1 MLLKD
6 IPGREEVKAYFH
18 KIVEED
24 RVPHAILLS
33 GGEGYG
39 KLQMALGFSALLQ
52 CQDRQPTG
60 ACGVCNSCSKIL
72 QLIHPDL
79 HLAFPVVK
87 KDKKKREDTT
97 AKDFMVEF
105 RAFVTEHPYG
115 DLNDWLTHLSASD
128 KPANINKAECSQ
140 ILKSLGLKTYEGRY
154 KIQIIWYAD
163 YLEKEGNRLL
173 KLIEEPSEDTIIIM
187 ITNNSTRVL
196 NTLRSRCQIIS
207 IPPTED
213 TAMLD
218 FINANYDLSEEDQ
231 QELAFLSSGNL
242 RKAQQLGH
250 RQELNY
256 SEELLDW
263 LRLGYKANAQQMV
276 AFVNDMA
283 GRGKQEIVNFLDYGL
298 HYFREYLLFLNTGE
312 IDKLRLTS
320 TEKKVAGEMTK
331 IIDHDKTEQIRDIF
345 ELSIKQ
351 IKRNASLKALLM
363 TRTLQINSILRSEV
377 DNLVP

>member
-1 MLLKD
+1 
-6 IPGREEVKAYFH
+6 
-18 KIVEED
+18 
-24 RVPHAILLS
+24 
-33 GGEGYG
+33 
-39 KLQMALGFSALLQ
+39 MALGFSALLQ
-52 CQDRQPTG
+52 CQDRQSTG
-60 ACGVCNSCSKIL
+60 ACGNCNSCSKIL

-87 KDKKKREDTT
+87 KDKLKREDTT
-97 AKDFMVEF
+97 AKDFIAEF
-105 RAFVTEHPYG
+105 RSFVLEHPYG
-115 DLNDWLTHLSASD
+115 DLNDWLTQLNASD

-140 ILKSLGLKTYEGRY
+140 ILKNLGLKTYEGRY

-173 KLIEEPSEDTIIIM
+173 KLIEEPSDDTIIIM
-187 ITNNSTRVL
+187 ITNNSTRIL
-196 NTLRSRCQIIS
+196 NTLRSRCQIIN

-213 TAMLD
+213 NAMLD
-218 FINANYDLSEEDQ
+218 YIKANYELSEEDT
-231 QELAFLSSGNL
+231 QELAFLASGNL

-250 RQELNY
+250 HQELNY

-276 AFVNDMA
+276 AFANDMSK
-283 GRGKQEIVNFLDYGL
+283 RGKQEIVNFLEYGL
-298 HYFREYLLFLNTGE
+298 HYFREYLLYLNTGE
-312 IDKLRLTS
+312 LDKLRLTT
-320 TEKKVAGEMTK
+320 TEKKVAEEMTK
-331 IIDHDKTEQIRDIF
+331 IIDHGKTEQIRDIF

-351 IKRNASLKALLM
+351 IKRNVALKALLM

>member
-1 MLLKD
+1 MLLQD
-6 IPGREEVKAYFH
+6 IPGREDIKAYLH
-18 KIVEED
+18 KIVAED

-39 KLQMALGFSALLQ
+39 KLQIALGFSALLQ

-60 ACGVCNSCSKIL
+60 ACGVCGSCSKTL

-87 KDKKKREDTT
+87 KDKLKREDTT
-97 AKDFMVEF
+97 AKDFMAEF
-105 RAFVTEHPYG
+105 RSFVVEHPYG
-115 DLNDWLTHLSASD
+115 DLNDWLTHLNASD
-128 KPANINKAECSQ
+128 KQANINKTECSK
-140 ILKSLGLKTYEGRY
+140 ILKNLGLKTYEGRY

-173 KLIEEPSEDTIIIM
+173 KLIEEPSDDTIIIM

-213 TAMLD
+213 AAMLE
-218 FINANYDLSEEDQ
+218 FIAESYSLSEEDR

-242 RKAQQLGH
+242 RKAQLLGQ

-256 SEELLDW
+256 SEELLNW
-263 LRLGYKANAQQMV
+263 LRLAYKVNAQQMV
-276 AFVNDMA
+276 AFTNDMA
-283 GRGKQEIVNFLDYGL
+283 GRGKQEIVNFLEYGL
-298 HYFREYLLFLNTGE
+298 HYFREYLLYLNTGE
-312 IDKLRLTS
+312 PDKLRLTS
-320 TEKKVAGEMTK
+320 TEKKVAMEMTK
-331 IIDHDKTEQIRDIF
+331 IIDHSKTEQIRDLF

-351 IKRNASLKALLM
+351 IKRNVALKALLM
-363 TRTLQINSILRSEV
+363 TRTLQINSILR
-377 DNLVP
+377 